1 MENKKGHLTFIE
13 VFSIIALSSSI
24 LSLIMS
30 WGGIMPG
37 IIGVVFAIITIKIG
51 QITKYVIMSKI
62 SFIINSEQSSR
73 RSSLCFFLLIL
84 ITLFLRKFLARLFY
98 QSSAQLSN
106 KYCYPLWVNELYV
119 SVRMLQSSL
128 STLPLLF
135 FP

>member
-62 SFIINSEQSSR
+62 SFIIAIIG
-73 RSSLCFFLLIL
+73 LLISVTAL
-84 ITLFLRKFLARLFY
+84 ILFG
-98 QSSAQLSN
+98 LSQTN
-106 KYCYPLWVNELYV
+106 VIPRYWGSFPYV
-119 SVRMLQSSL
+119 W
-128 STLPLLF
+128 
-135 FP
+135 